1 MHNMFVF
8 IGADP
13 ATHWLKDCGVLL
25 DRNGFVRTGPSLAAG
40 RTRNEC
46 PAADA
51 LESDVF
57 GVFAVGDVRCG
68 SVKRVGGAIG
78 EGAAVV
84 RGTALL
90 PSGYTGCTAVR
101 PREAE
106 HLRKALRAKRVA
118 CGGGPIEK
126 ADGKIDA
133 RYEHEPASRHAAGL
147 TLLDCLVVALASC
160 KVCDWRTAM
169 KQSLHCRVVALTE
182 FWGVLDRLCQERQLK
197 IAAISGASSGAFNA
211 AVYLYG
217 LASGGAEGAR
227 EALETFWTNVAK
239 QALWSGNPFIGAS
252 FFGAFRNIDNHPLSI
267 WIEQLAPIISPY
279 NLPFLANSLEP
290 VARTVMKDPEKLKH
304 PEPAVFFDLVDVVNG
319 RREIVTQ
326 PNITIPSLLASAC
339 LPTSSRAI
347 RIGRGL
353 YWDGG
358 YMGNPALAPLVRLAR
373 DNEGVRDILMVTVN
387 PFRRTDL
394 MPPQSGMDIQD
405 RLNEIIFNS
414 SLVLEINGI
423 HTVNNLLRQCTE
435 QPPLRAHDN
444 RPLREI
450 LFHRISDDGYMR
462 MLGYVSKVN
471 PSLLFL
477 EEKLVT
483 TAERRPRLGCE
494 RA

>member
-1 MHNMFVF
+1 MK
-8 IGADP
+8 
-13 ATHWLKDCGVLL
+13 T
-25 DRNGFVRTGPSLAAG
+25 
-40 RTRNEC
+40 
-46 PAADA
+46 
-51 LESDVF
+51 
-57 GVFAVGDVRCG
+57 
-68 SVKRVGGAIG
+68 
-78 EGAAVV
+78 
-84 RGTALL
+84 
-90 PSGYTGCTAVR
+90 
-101 PREAE
+101 
-106 HLRKALRAKRVA
+106 
-118 CGGGPIEK
+118 
-126 ADGKIDA
+126 
-133 RYEHEPASRHAAGL
+133 
-147 TLLDCLVVALASC
+147 VALALQGGGAHGAF
-160 KVCDWRTAM
+160 V
-169 KQSLHCRVVALTE
+169 
-182 FWGVLDRLCQERQLK
+182 WGVLDRLCQERQLK

-373 DNEGVRDILMVTVN
+373 DNEGARDILMVTVN

-394 MPPQSGMDIQD
+394 MPPQSASDIQD

-462 MLGYVSKVN
+462 TLGYVSKVN

-477 EEKLVT
+477 EELRDHGRAA
-483 TAERRPRLGCE
+483 AETWLRTSLRHVGRNSSFDVGELLDEVLPSQLGSPPAGSGAISLLAPE
-494 RA
+494 MAPAEGFG

>member
-1 MHNMFVF
+1 MK
-8 IGADP
+8 
-13 ATHWLKDCGVLL
+13 T
-25 DRNGFVRTGPSLAAG
+25 
-40 RTRNEC
+40 
-46 PAADA
+46 
-51 LESDVF
+51 
-57 GVFAVGDVRCG
+57 
-68 SVKRVGGAIG
+68 
-78 EGAAVV
+78 
-84 RGTALL
+84 
-90 PSGYTGCTAVR
+90 
-101 PREAE
+101 
-106 HLRKALRAKRVA
+106 
-118 CGGGPIEK
+118 
-126 ADGKIDA
+126 
-133 RYEHEPASRHAAGL
+133 
-147 TLLDCLVVALASC
+147 VALALQGGGAHGAF
-160 KVCDWRTAM
+160 V
-169 KQSLHCRVVALTE
+169 
-182 FWGVLDRLCQERQLK
+182 WGVLDRLCQERQLK

-217 LASGGAEGAR
+217 LASGGAKGAR
-227 EALETFWTNVAK
+227 EALEEFWTNVAK

-252 FFGAFRNIDNHPLSI
+252 SFGAFRNIDNHPLSI

-279 NLPFLANSLEP
+279 NWPFLANSLEP
-290 VARTVMKDPEKLKH
+290 VARAVMKDPEKLKH

-373 DNEGVRDILMVTVN
+373 DNEGARDILMVTVN

-394 MPPQSGMDIQD
+394 MPPQSASDIQD

-414 SLVLEINGI
+414 SLVLEVNGI

-462 MLGYVSKVN
+462 TLGYVSKAN

-477 EEKLVT
+477 EELRDHGRAA
-483 TAERRPRLGCE
+483 AETWLRTSLRHVGRNSSFDVGELLDEVLPSQLGSPPAGSGGISLLAPE
-494 RA
+494 IAPAEGFG